1 MNTEN
6 IELCDWNMVRV
17 PLMNTMDLH
26 TFWDDADIRLC
37 CYCVPSSI
45 SSADNDVAKK
55 GSEKAIAKSLPKLH
69 LQASNQYLLCVQ
81 IEHLSN
87 HPGRSPNSA
96 SSESPNEIISAP
108 LDSSMSGNSL
118 QLQDDDEYEEEQDF
132 DGDDNEVESVFDDS
146 LFFDTN
152 EGNDMY
158 FSRNSRSSLLE
169 SWKLSTDLNV
179 SNKCVFNLVPAAIDV
194 SDVVRRRSLLG
205 VGTRRELYLFCVPF
219 ASLDMEAPSA
229 DRRCLYTLQ
238 SFKEFSSKFHVAKPY
253 RTHSYSRMSKTE
265 QRRVDLQFSMENLLS
280 ATSPKLLQKL
290 RAFFNVSTHSDYFL
304 IADKIEARN
313 GKNGV
318 GNPRLRSDLENII
331 IEGYVCFRHGQTH
344 WSEEYLCVTSEELIF
359 IEHSPRLSEKKRRKV
374 PLEDVLSVKV
384 LSSEAVSFSMDD
396 CYCMLIST
404 FPREYC
410 VLVRGVE
417 NLNRWMSVLPGLVE
431 AKEGASKMPLAN
443 SFKQLG
449 LFSHSKDWKLG
460 TRVLLNGRKHCGR
473 GIFERPKEA
482 EDALLVQIV
491 KSEPLGTLLKK
502 DSHNNDSLISSSSAS
517 DISSSD
523 TKTTAH
529 NDRLFPLMLVQKAL
543 QAISGISEYSST
555 VESVMS
561 WDDCLE
567 KGWVSFLDMVSFLP
581 CIDLQKYDLSSDE
594 KVCLLLNLYHTLL
607 LHAVLVAGVPST
619 VMKWPSFFNSFSYEA
634 FGDVFS
640 LSELEHSVIK
650 GGNIYAL
657 MALVL
662 LLL

>member
-1 MNTEN
+1 
-6 IELCDWNMVRV
+6 
-17 PLMNTMDLH
+17 
-26 TFWDDADIRLC
+26 
-37 CYCVPSSI
+37 
-45 SSADNDVAKK
+45 
-55 GSEKAIAKSLPKLH
+55 
-69 LQASNQYLLCVQ
+69 
-81 IEHLSN
+81 
-87 HPGRSPNSA
+87 
-96 SSESPNEIISAP
+96 
-108 LDSSMSGNSL
+108 
-118 QLQDDDEYEEEQDF
+118 
-132 DGDDNEVESVFDDS
+132 
-146 LFFDTN
+146 
-152 EGNDMY
+152 
-158 FSRNSRSSLLE
+158 
-169 SWKLSTDLNV
+169 
-179 SNKCVFNLVPAAIDV
+179 
-194 SDVVRRRSLLG
+194 
-205 VGTRRELYLFCVPF
+205 
-219 ASLDMEAPSA
+219 
-229 DRRCLYTLQ
+229 
-238 SFKEFSSKFHVAKPY
+238 
-253 RTHSYSRMSKTE
+253 
-265 QRRVDLQFSMENLLS
+265 
-280 ATSPKLLQKL
+280 
-290 RAFFNVSTHSDYFL
+290 
-304 IADKIEARN
+304 
-313 GKNGV
+313 
-318 GNPRLRSDLENII
+318 
-331 IEGYVCFRHGQTH
+331 
-344 WSEEYLCVTSEELIF
+344 
-359 IEHSPRLSEKKRRKV
+359 
-374 PLEDVLSVKV
+374 
-384 LSSEAVSFSMDD
+384 MDD

-517 DISSSD
+517 DITSSD

-650 GGNIYAL
+650 GGFSTNGLIPQIMIRQSEYEFKLTMKDFRLLFAL
-657 MALVL
+657 NCGSLTMPHSVPVFNPNSLHIQLDNCTSNCIQKQLSISRGMGKMFIIRLPL
-662 LLL
+662 LCQWYENDIMQLSNDIEFSSEFKKSSRILRLLFNFCSKEQKDLMLELITNSKSSYSFKYSKFDFRCRILRVENDDANSPAV